1 MLHTSVKILEGGSV
15 KRVKDS
21 LFSVWDHTGK
31 LKNIRLISYSTTSFA
46 GVWRFDVI
54 SNGVYLPFGKLTLTP
69 ADADDEKTGLSID
82 VVKGQ
87 PMRVSLASK
96 GIGEITGPIAVIYD
110 VEDGLPPSVAGEYT
124 FPATDGTAGQVPTT
138 DGDGNVTWET
148 PSGGGIDGPGSSVD
162 GYVAAWVGTGGDEL
176 GAGYLLDTDG
186 TLASNSDTRIPSQ
199 KAVKKYVDDNA
210 GGGSPDWGDIG
221 GTLSAQTD
229 LQSALN
235 GKQASD
241 SDLTAIAGLSASN
254 DDVIQRKA
262 GAWTNRTMAQVKT
275 DLVLVKADVGLGN
288 VDNTSDST
296 KNSATAT
303 LTNKRITARI
313 GTTASSSTPT
323 PDADAHDEYHV
334 TALAATA
341 TFGAPSGTPTEGQP
355 LIIRIKDNGTARGL
369 SFNSIYRAIG
379 VTLPTTTVISK
390 TMYLGMLWNGA
401 DSKWDVLAVNQEA

>member
-31 LKNIRLISYSTTSFA
+31 LKSIRLISYSTTSFA

-148 PSGGGIDGPGSSVD
+148 PSGGGGGSGDTIAPASNTDNFIPQWNGANSKTLKDG
-162 GYVAAWVGTGGDEL
+162 L
-176 GAGYLLDTDG
+176 QLDTDT
-186 TLASNSDTRIPSQ
+186 TLAANSDTRIASQ
-199 KAVKKYVDDNA
+199 KAVKAYAD
-210 GGGSPDWGDIG
+210 
-221 GTLSAQTD
+221 T
-229 LQSALN
+229 
-235 GKQASD
+235 KQASD
-241 SDLTAIAGLSASN
+241 SDLTAIAGLTPSN

-275 DLVLVKADVGLGN
+275 DLALVKGDVGLGN

-296 KNSATAT
+296 KNAATVT
-303 LTNKRITARI
+303 LTNKRIDPRV
-313 GTTASSSTPT
+313 GTTTSSATPT
-323 PDADAHDEYHV
+323 PDADAHDEYNV
-334 TALAATA
+334 TALAA
-341 TFGAPSGTPTEGQP
+341 GAVFAAPTGTPVNGQP
-355 LIIRIKDNGTARGL
+355 LIIRIKDNGTARSLG
-369 SFNSIYRAIG
+369 FNAIYRAIG

-390 TMYLGMLWNGA
+390 TMYLGMLWNSA